1 MGEQLDTVTNNAA
14 DALTVVAEAHEKAE
28 AKTQEL
34 ELKVANLQ
42 TELENRPLSAF
53 HNATKYLA
61 PEASE
66 EYQLLKGDMERRA
79 CTVDNALRLQE
90 IAEEGWKECQ
100 ERLEY
105 ESQRRR
111 RVEELLRN
119 LVKQMEESRE
129 SDKASLHIV
138 APSVQSDKTWT
149 ARLSVNQP
157 RPRDSDLTDLA
168 SLKGTILHAE
178 HSRKAP
184 AYSEQ
189 RLSIYQPR
197 PRDSDLS
204 DLASLKGTILHARQS
219 GAPVQAAHQ
228 SEDYDQ
234 NSFEETTHTESEL
247 EDEVTAEIAVAAA
260 LLKPRALLE
269 TQPLSVDTLKPQALL
284 SRSPRSS
291 PRIETQPLS
300 VDTALEE
307 PSTGVTGALEN
318 RRRRPIPKASSIAT
332 LIVTVEKAK
341 KKLLSKLK
349 RVKKGKSLRVNEK
362 IKRLEKLIAN
372 KDAVLDRLKHEVDR
386 HDRRERK
393 SLRKQASLKRA
404 DTLRSNASKTI
415 FERLHNAPTG
425 KLKTTTGLSVDQ
437 RKTYQAV

>member
-14 DALTVVAEAHEKAE
+14 DALTVVAEAREKVE

-42 TELENRPLSAF
+42 TELESRPLSAF

-111 RVEELLRN
+111 RVEELLRK
-119 LVKQMEESRE
+119 LVQQMEESRE

-178 HSRKAP
+178 RSRKAP

-197 PRDSDLS
+197 PRDPDLS
-204 DLASLKGTILHARQS
+204 DLASLKGTILHARQPA
-219 GAPVQAAHQ
+219 APV
-228 SEDYDQ
+228 
-234 NSFEETTHTESEL
+234 
-247 EDEVTAEIAVAAA
+247 
-260 LLKPRALLE
+260 
-269 TQPLSVDTLKPQALL
+269 
-284 SRSPRSS
+284 
-291 PRIETQPLS
+291 
-300 VDTALEE
+300 
-307 PSTGVTGALEN
+307 N
-318 RRRRPIPKASSIAT
+318 RGNFP
-332 LIVTVEKAK
+332 
-341 KKLLSKLK
+341 
-349 RVKKGKSLRVNEK
+349 
-362 IKRLEKLIAN
+362 
-372 KDAVLDRLKHEVDR
+372 
-386 HDRRERK
+386 
-393 SLRKQASLKRA
+393 
-404 DTLRSNASKTI
+404 
-415 FERLHNAPTG
+415 
-425 KLKTTTGLSVDQ
+425 
-437 RKTYQAV
+437 YQYK